1 MVSRNGLRLYIRLV
15 PLSIQMT
22 ALPRERVSSQI
33 MKEDKPSLVR
43 RFITVGHFKTL
54 HVSVLRL
61 LVKKDE
67 LSTEVV
73 RI

>member
-1 MVSRNGLRLYIRLV
+1 
-15 PLSIQMT
+15 MT
-22 ALPRERVSSQI
+22 ALSRERVSNQI
-33 MKEDKPSLVR
+33 IKEDKPSLVQ
-43 RFITVGHFKTL
+43 RFFTVEHFKTL

>member
-22 ALPRERVSSQI
+22 GLPRERVSSQI
-33 MKEDKPSLVR
+33 IKEDKPSLVW
-43 RFITVGHFKTL
+43 RFFTVGYFKTL

>member
-22 ALPRERVSSQI
+22 GLPRERVSSQI
-33 MKEDKPSLVR
+33 IR
-43 RFITVGHFKTL
+43 TF
-54 HVSVLRL
+54 HVSVLCL

-73 RI
+73 

>member
-22 ALPRERVSSQI
+22 GLPRERVSSQI
-33 MKEDKPSLVR
+33 IKEDKPSLVR
-43 RFITVGHFKTL
+43 RFFTVGHFKTL

>member
-33 MKEDKPSLVR
+33 IKEDKPSLVR

>member
-1 MVSRNGLRLYIRLV
+1 
-15 PLSIQMT
+15 MT

-33 MKEDKPSLVR
+33 IKEDKPSLVR
-43 RFITVGHFKTL
+43 RFFTVGHFKTL